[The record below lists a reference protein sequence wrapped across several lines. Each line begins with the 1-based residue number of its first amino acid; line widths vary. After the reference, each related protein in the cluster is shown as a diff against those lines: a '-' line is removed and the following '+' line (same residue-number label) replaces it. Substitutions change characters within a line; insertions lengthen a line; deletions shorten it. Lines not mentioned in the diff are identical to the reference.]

1 MTQDKKLPFKPTPT
15 DKDYGIIERP
25 TSRRTFMKGAF
36 TGAGALA
43 LGAYTKGG
51 LAAVPRRVTPQRL
64 SNVLSSAASTKRS
77 GTLTAAMNTA
87 PTALDPAIANELVDY
102 VSLRQIYDGL
112 VQFTQD
118 YSGIEPA
125 LALSWS
131 ANADNTEW
139 IFNLRPNVKFH
150 DGTPFNSSAVRQ
162 SILHYVAN
170 GDQAYYGSLKTID
183 DSNPL
188 VVKITLSEPAPD
200 LAINQTW
207 CKIISPKLLA
217 QKNAASNR
225 AVGTGAYQWVS
236 WVPEHSITLAAN
248 PSYWGPAP
256 HLDGI
261 NLTVVGNETARVDA
275 LVSGSLD
282 LIEQVDPHDLD
293 LLVSDSKVRLSAST
307 NWEEICLLN
316 VCTESPTSDVRV
328 RQAIAYGIDRSAL
341 VRDVLLGQGSVTS
354 SPIPPG
360 CYGFQ
365 TPSVHYA
372 YNPSKARQLLKEAGY
387 PHGISLSMAG
397 SSDLATEQLIGEAM
411 VAQLDEAGI
420 KVNFVVEDIG
430 VLVSDVLSAHPKRQS
445 YIIHYGWVGG
455 GPWHFDVADIF
466 AHAKY
471 TAPAL
476 MNLIHKCNTT
486 PDGPKRLALLLQAQ
500 DLFMQQLP
508 HFPLYNPVNT
518 DAFSSNVH
526 GYVVDKD
533 GWQPEFTYV
542 SLS

>member
-1 MTQDKKLPFKPTPT
+1 
-15 DKDYGIIERP
+15 
-25 TSRRTFMKGAF
+25 
-36 TGAGALA
+36 
-43 LGAYTKGG
+43 
-51 LAAVPRRVTPQRL
+51 
-64 SNVLSSAASTKRS
+64 
-77 GTLTAAMNTA
+77 
-87 PTALDPAIANELVDY
+87 
-102 VSLRQIYDGL
+102 
-112 VQFTQD
+112 
-118 YSGIEPA
+118 
-125 LALSWS
+125 
-131 ANADNTEW
+131 
-139 IFNLRPNVKFH
+139 
-150 DGTPFNSSAVRQ
+150 
-162 SILHYVAN
+162 
-170 GDQAYYGSLKTID
+170 
-183 DSNPL
+183 
-188 VVKITLSEPAPD
+188 
-200 LAINQTW
+200 
-207 CKIISPKLLA
+207 
-217 QKNAASNR
+217 
-225 AVGTGAYQWVS
+225 
-236 WVPEHSITLAAN
+236 
-248 PSYWGPAP
+248 
-256 HLDGI
+256 
-261 NLTVVGNETARVDA
+261 
-275 LVSGSLD
+275 
-282 LIEQVDPHDLD
+282 
-293 LLVSDSKVRLSAST
+293 
-307 NWEEICLLN
+307 
-316 VCTESPTSDVRV
+316 
-328 RQAIAYGIDRSAL
+328 
-341 VRDVLLGQGSVTS
+341 
-354 SPIPPG
+354 
-360 CYGFQ
+360 
-365 TPSVHYA
+365 VHYA